1 MSAPRPE
8 DDLNSIAPA
17 GSAIPAALVSLVG
30 RAPDLEG
37 VSEALRRCRL
47 VTLTGPGGVGK
58 TRLALEVARLQ
69 VRRRP
74 EGVWLVDRPS
84 RMS

>member
-17 GSAIPAALVSLVG
+17 GSAIPATLVSLVG

-37 VSEALRRCRL
+37 VSEAL
-47 VTLTGPGGVGK
+47 TP
-58 TRLALEVARLQ
+58 LAHH
-69 VRRRP
+69 VRRAEAALSNEDCGSALP
-74 EGVWLVDRPS
+74 IAGGGTADS
-84 RMS
+84 RTRAISAR